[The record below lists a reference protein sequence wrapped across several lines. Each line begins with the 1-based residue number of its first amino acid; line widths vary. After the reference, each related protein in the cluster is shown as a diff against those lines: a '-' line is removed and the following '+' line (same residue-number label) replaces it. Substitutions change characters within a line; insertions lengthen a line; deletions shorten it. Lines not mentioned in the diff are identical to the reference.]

1 LGFSSVYDYVAGK
14 QNWLASGLPTE
25 GRDAGLP
32 RAGTVARRD
41 APTCALDDRLGDVA
55 ERVRAAGWD
64 VCVVVNEARVVLG
77 LLQEEQLGEDPGRRV
92 EDVMRPGPSTYRPH
106 VDITDLADY
115 MERHHVDRTVITTGD
130 GVLVG
135 VLRKEDS
142 IQSAREV
149 HDAHHH
155 AEGDGG

>member
-1 LGFSSVYDYVAGK
+1 VA
-14 QNWLASGLPTE
+14 S
-25 GRDAGLP
+25 
-32 RAGTVARRD
+32 RD
-41 APTCALDDRLGDVA
+41 APTCALDDRLGEVA

-77 LLQEEQLGEDPGRRV
+77 LLQEEQIGEDAGRRV
-92 EDVMRPGPSTYRPH
+92 EDVMRPGPATFRPH
-106 VDITDLADY
+106 VDITDLAEH
-115 MERHHVDRTVITTGD
+115 MERHGLVRTLITTGD

-135 VLRKEDS
+135 VLRKEDA
-142 IQSAREV
+142 IQAAREV